1 MKSEPIKSA
10 SGVFAGAVG
19 ASGAAICEGTVV
31 CPGAVAASA
40 AAKVAATG
48 ANMNES
54 RSSRE
59 KTAPPL
65 ERQGLALAV
74 LFVGA
79 FLAPLDYFIVN
90 LALPS
95 IRMGLNATDAQL
107 PLVVSAYAP
116 VYAVLLITG
125 GRLGDLFGRR
135 RMFMTGM
142 AAFVVASALCGF
154 ATSGHMLVI
163 SRIVQ
168 GMAAAVMAPQVLAT
182 IRAVVPMHQQT
193 RLMSFYGFVFGLSS
207 IVGQLGGGALITY
220 HLFGLDWRIIFLINI
235 PIGIA
240 AFLGTWKFVPENQPA
255 TRTGLDMKGMALL
268 SAVLLL
274 AIYPITHGR
283 EAGWPAWTFVMFA
296 LAVPS
301 LALFV
306 VTERRVER
314 GGGHPLVDLQLFR
327 NRAFALGLVLAFLFY
342 CNSGFFL
349 TYGIFLQTGLHW
361 RLLASGVAIMP
372 FAIGFVIGPL
382 TSPAVVKR
390 IGGHVLTL
398 GFSMMTLGFTVTG
411 WSASQAAALE
421 LLFYAGLVCAGVGHG
436 LLLPSIMR
444 IVLLEVAPEK
454 AGLASGVVSSTLQ
467 IGSAFGTA
475 AISGAFF
482 RSDRRAP
489 DAGRVGARVPVEP
502 RDQRGADVRLHWF
515 KRAACAASA
524 ACIAGRGADRLRM
537 PRG

>member
-1 MKSEPIKSA
+1 MKREAIKSA
-10 SGVFAGAVG
+10 PAAFDGSAG
-19 ASGAAICEGTVV
+19 C
-31 CPGAVAASA
+31 AASA
-40 AAKVAATG
+40 AGAVTGPGPAMAGLAAAAKAA
-48 ANMNES
+48 
-54 RSSRE
+54 
-59 KTAPPL
+59 AP
-65 ERQGLALAV
+65 RKQHQALALAV

-95 IRMGLNATDAQL
+95 IHTGLNASDAQL
-107 PLVVSAYAP
+107 QLVVSAYASA
-116 VYAVLLITG
+116 YAVLLITG
-125 GRLGDLFGRR
+125 GRVGDLFGRR

-142 AAFVVASALCGF
+142 AAFVIASALCGF
-154 ATSGHMLVI
+154 ATSGQMLVI

-168 GMAAAVMAPQVLAT
+168 GIAAAVMAPQVLAT
-182 IRAVVPMHQQT
+182 IRAVVPLHQQT
-193 RLMSFYGFVFGLSS
+193 RVMSLYGFVFGLSS

-220 HLFGLDWRIIFLINI
+220 HPFGLDWRVIFLINI

-240 AFLGTWKFVPENQPA
+240 AFIGTWKFVPENQPA
-255 TRTGLDMKGMALL
+255 THTGVDLKGVALL

-274 AIYPITHGR
+274 VIYPMTHGR
-283 EAGWPAWTFVMFA
+283 EAGWPAWTFMMFA
-296 LAVPS
+296 LAVPVF
-301 LALFV
+301 ALFV
-306 VTERRVER
+306 ATERRVER

-342 CNSGFFL
+342 CNSAFFL

-361 RLLASGVAIMP
+361 TPLASGIAIMP
-372 FAIGFVIGPL
+372 FALGFVIGPL

-390 IGGHVLTL
+390 IGAHVLTL

-411 WSASQAAALE
+411 WSATQAATPG
-421 LLFYAGLVCAGVGHG
+421 LLFYCGLICAGVGHG

-444 IVLLEVAPEK
+444 IVLQEAVPEK

-482 RSDRRAP
+482 GALGGSVAP
-489 DAGRVGARVPVEP
+489 ASYAHAFQLSLAINAVLMFVCIGLSVLLVRHQQSV
-502 RDQRGADVRLHWF
+502 QRNVAQAV
-515 KRAACAASA
+515 
-524 ACIAGRGADRLRM
+524 
-537 PRG
+537 

>member
-1 MKSEPIKSA
+1 MKDEALKSA
-10 SGVFAGAVG
+10 AAAFVGPGG
-19 ASGAAICEGTVV
+19 ASAAVAT
-31 CPGAVAASA
+31 CPGAA
-40 AAKVAATG
+40 AAGAARL
-48 ANMNES
+48 A
-54 RSSRE
+54 E
-59 KTAPPL
+59 KLADKSVPRF

-95 IRMGLNATDAQL
+95 IHTGLNATNAQL
-107 PLVVSAYAP
+107 QLVVSAYASA
-116 VYAVLLITG
+116 YAVLLITG

-168 GMAAAVMAPQVLAT
+168 GIAAAVMAPQVLAT
-182 IRAVVPMHQQT
+182 IRAVVPLHQQT
-193 RLMSFYGFVFGLSS
+193 RVMSLYGFVFGLSS

-220 HLFGLDWRIIFLINI
+220 HPFGLDWRIIFLINI

-240 AFLGTWKFVPENQPA
+240 AFIGTWKFVPENQPA
-255 TRTGLDMKGMALL
+255 TRTGVDLKGVALL

-274 AIYPITHGR
+274 VIYPMTHGR
-283 EAGWPAWTFVMFA
+283 EAGWPAWTFAMFA
-296 LAVPS
+296 LAVPVFV
-301 LALFV
+301 LFMA
-306 VTERRVER
+306 TERRVER
-314 GGGHPLVDLQLFR
+314 SGGHPLVDLRLFR

-342 CNSGFFL
+342 CNSAFFL

-361 RLLASGVAIMP
+361 SPLASGIAIMP
-372 FAIGFVIGPL
+372 FALGFVVGPL
-382 TSPAVVKR
+382 ASPAVVRR
-390 IGGHVLTL
+390 IGSHVLTL
-398 GFSMMTLGFTVTG
+398 GFSMMTVGFTVTG
-411 WSASQAAALE
+411 WAATQSASPD
-421 LLFYAGLVCAGVGHG
+421 LLFYCGLVCAGVGHG

-482 RSDRRAP
+482 
-489 DAGRVGARVPVEP
+489 GAI
-502 RDQRGADVRLHWF
+502 GG
-515 KRAACAASA
+515 SA
-524 ACIAGRGADRLRM
+524 APAAYAHGFQISLAINAALMFICIGLSVLLVRHQQSMLHRATQ
-537 PRG
+537 PV

>member
-1 MKSEPIKSA
+1 MKSEAIKSA
-10 SGVFAGAVG
+10 PAAFGGS
-19 ASGAAICEGTVV
+19 ASC
-31 CPGAVAASA
+31 AASA
-40 AAKVAATG
+40 AGAVTGPGPAMAGMAVAAK
-48 ANMNES
+48 AA
-54 RSSRE
+54 
-59 KTAPPL
+59 APGFP
-65 ERQGLALAV
+65 RQALALAV

-95 IRMGLNATDAQL
+95 IHTGLNASDAQL
-107 PLVVSAYAP
+107 QLVVSAYASA
-116 VYAVLLITG
+116 YAVLLITG

-142 AAFVVASALCGF
+142 AAFVIASALCGF

-163 SRIVQ
+163 ARIVQ
-168 GMAAAVMAPQVLAT
+168 GIAAAVMAPQVLAT
-182 IRAVVPMHQQT
+182 IRAVVPLHQQT
-193 RLMSFYGFVFGLSS
+193 RVMSLYGFVFGLSS

-220 HLFGLDWRIIFLINI
+220 HPFGLDWRVIFLINI

-240 AFLGTWKFVPENQPA
+240 AFIGTWKFVPENQPA
-255 TRTGLDMKGMALL
+255 THTGVDLKGVALL

-274 AIYPITHGR
+274 VIYPMTHGR

-296 LAVPS
+296 LAVPVF
-301 LALFV
+301 ALFV
-306 VTERRVER
+306 ATELRVER

-342 CNSGFFL
+342 CNSAFFL

-361 RLLASGVAIMP
+361 TPLASGIAIMP
-372 FAIGFVIGPL
+372 FAVGFVIGPL

-390 IGGHVLTL
+390 IGAHVLTL

-411 WSASQAAALE
+411 WSATRSATPD
-421 LLFYAGLVCAGVGHG
+421 LLFYSGLVCAGVGHG

-444 IVLLEVAPEK
+444 IVLQEVVPEK

-475 AISGAFF
+475 AVSGAFF
-482 RSDRRAP
+482 
-489 DAGRVGARVPVEP
+489 GAL
-502 RDQRGADVRLHWF
+502 GG
-515 KRAACAASA
+515 SA
-524 ACIAGRGADRLRM
+524 APASYAHAFQLSLAINAALMFVCIGLSVLLVRHQQSVRRSVAPAV
-537 PRG
+537 

>member
-1 MKSEPIKSA
+1 MNSEAIKSA
-10 SGVFAGAVG
+10 PAAFDGPQ
-19 ASGAAICEGTVV
+19 GAAVSTVT
-31 CPGAVAASA
+31 CPGAAAASMATGVATGVVAAVGKA
-40 AAKVAATG
+40 QP
-48 ANMNES
+48 
-54 RSSRE
+54 RF
-59 KTAPPL
+59 

-95 IRMGLNATDAQL
+95 IHTGLNASDAQL
-107 PLVVSAYAP
+107 QLVVSAYASA
-116 VYAVLLITG
+116 YAVLLITG

-168 GMAAAVMAPQVLAT
+168 GIAAAVMAPQVLAT
-182 IRAVVPMHQQT
+182 IRAVVPLHQQT
-193 RLMSFYGFVFGLSS
+193 KVMSLYGFVFGLSS

-220 HLFGLDWRIIFLINI
+220 HPFGLDWRIIFLINI

-240 AFLGTWKFVPENQPA
+240 AFVGTWKFVPENQPA
-255 TRTGLDMKGMALL
+255 TRTGIDVKGVALL

-274 AIYPITHGR
+274 VIYPMTHGR

-296 LAVPS
+296 LAVPAF
-301 LALFV
+301 ALFV
-306 VTERRVER
+306 MTEQRVER
-314 GGGHPLVDLQLFR
+314 RGGHPLVDLQLFR

-342 CNSGFFL
+342 CNSAFFL

-361 RLLASGVAIMP
+361 TPLASGMAIMP
-372 FAIGFVIGPL
+372 FAIGFVVGPL
-382 TSPAVVKR
+382 TSPTVVKR

-398 GFSMMTLGFTVTG
+398 GFSMMTVGFTVTG
-411 WSASQAAALE
+411 WSATQSATPD
-421 LLFYAGLVCAGVGHG
+421 LLFYCGLVCAGVGHG

-444 IVLLEVAPEK
+444 IVLLEVVPEK

-482 RSDRRAP
+482 
-489 DAGRVGARVPVEP
+489 GAI
-502 RDQRGADVRLHWF
+502 GG
-515 KRAACAASA
+515 RAAPSDYAHAFQVSLAINALLMFVCIGLSVLLVRHQQIALRRSA
-524 ACIAGRGADRLRM
+524 Q
-537 PRG
+537 PV

>member
-1 MKSEPIKSA
+1 MKSEAIKSA
-10 SGVFAGAVG
+10 PAAFGGS
-19 ASGAAICEGTVV
+19 ASC
-31 CPGAVAASA
+31 AASA
-40 AAKVAATG
+40 AGAVTGPGPAMAGMAVAAK
-48 ANMNES
+48 AA
-54 RSSRE
+54 
-59 KTAPPL
+59 APGFP
-65 ERQGLALAV
+65 RQALALAV

-95 IRMGLNATDAQL
+95 IHTGLNASDAQL
-107 PLVVSAYAP
+107 QLVVSAYASA
-116 VYAVLLITG
+116 YAVLLITG

-135 RMFMTGM
+135 RVFMTGM
-142 AAFVVASALCGF
+142 AAFVIASALCGF

-163 SRIVQ
+163 ARIVQ
-168 GMAAAVMAPQVLAT
+168 GIAAAVMAPQVLAT
-182 IRAVVPMHQQT
+182 IRAVVPLHQQT
-193 RLMSFYGFVFGLSS
+193 RVMSLYGFVFGLSS

-220 HLFGLDWRIIFLINI
+220 HPFGLDWRVIFLINI

-240 AFLGTWKFVPENQPA
+240 AFIGTWKFVPENQPA
-255 TRTGLDMKGMALL
+255 THTGVDLKGVALL

-274 AIYPITHGR
+274 VIYPMTHGR

-296 LAVPS
+296 LAVPVF
-301 LALFV
+301 ALFV
-306 VTERRVER
+306 ATERRVER

-342 CNSGFFL
+342 CNSAFFL

-361 RLLASGVAIMP
+361 TPLASGIAIMP
-372 FAIGFVIGPL
+372 FAVGFVIGPL

-390 IGGHVLTL
+390 IGAHVLTL

-411 WSASQAAALE
+411 WSSTQSATPD
-421 LLFYAGLVCAGVGHG
+421 LLFYSGLVCAGVGHG

-444 IVLLEVAPEK
+444 IVLQEVVPEK

-475 AISGAFF
+475 AVSGAFF
-482 RSDRRAP
+482 
-489 DAGRVGARVPVEP
+489 GAL
-502 RDQRGADVRLHWF
+502 GG
-515 KRAACAASA
+515 SA
-524 ACIAGRGADRLRM
+524 APASYAHAFQLSLAINAALMFVCIGLSVLLVRHQQSVRRSVAPAV
-537 PRG
+537 

>member
-1 MKSEPIKSA
+1 MNSEAIKSA
-10 SGVFAGAVG
+10 PAALAGPKGAAAGAV
-19 ASGAAICEGTVV
+19 T
-31 CPGAVAASA
+31 CPGAVAAS
-40 AAKVAATG
+40 VAAS
-48 ANMNES
+48 AD
-54 RSSRE
+54 
-59 KTAPPL
+59 KTAPRF

-95 IRMGLNATDAQL
+95 IHTGLNASDAQL
-107 PLVVSAYAP
+107 QLVVSAYASA
-116 VYAVLLITG
+116 YAVLLITG

-163 SRIVQ
+163 ARIVQ
-168 GMAAAVMAPQVLAT
+168 GIAAAVMAPQVLAT
-182 IRAVVPMHQQT
+182 IRAVVPLHQQT
-193 RLMSFYGFVFGLSS
+193 KVMSLYGFVFGLSS

-220 HLFGLDWRIIFLINI
+220 HPFGLDWRIIFLINI
-235 PIGIA
+235 PIGIT

-255 TRTGLDMKGMALL
+255 THTGIDLKGVVLL

-274 AIYPITHGR
+274 LIYPMTHGR
-283 EAGWPAWTFVMFA
+283 EAGWPTWTFVMFA
-296 LAVPS
+296 LAVPAF
-301 LALFV
+301 ALFV
-306 VTERRVER
+306 RTERRVER
-314 GGGHPLVDLQLFR
+314 AGGHPLVDLQLFR
-327 NRAFALGLVLAFLFY
+327 NPAFALGLVLAFLFY
-342 CNSGFFL
+342 CNSAFFL

-361 RLLASGVAIMP
+361 TALASGMAIMP
-372 FAIGFVIGPL
+372 FAIGFVLGPL
-382 TSPAVVKR
+382 TSPAVVRR
-390 IGGHVLTL
+390 IGAHVLTL

-411 WSASQAAALE
+411 WSATQSATPD
-421 LLFYAGLVCAGVGHG
+421 LLFYCGLVCAGVGHG

-482 RSDRRAP
+482 GAIGGRATPGVYAHAFQISLTINALLMFVCIGLSVLLVRHQQFALRRA
-489 DAGRVGARVPVEP
+489 A
-502 RDQRGADVRLHWF
+502 QRL
-515 KRAACAASA
+515 
-524 ACIAGRGADRLRM
+524 
-537 PRG
+537 

>member
-1 MKSEPIKSA
+1 MNSQAIKPAPAA
-10 SGVFAGAVG
+10 SIECEGRRAGAV
-19 ASGAAICEGTVV
+19 T
-31 CPGAVAASA
+31 CPN
-40 AAKVAATG
+40 KVAAT
-48 ANMNES
+48 AAAAPEKAVP
-54 RSSRE
+54 RS
-59 KTAPPL
+59 

-95 IRMGLNATDAQL
+95 IHTGLNATDAQL
-107 PLVVSAYAP
+107 QLVVSAYAS

-168 GMAAAVMAPQVLAT
+168 GMAAAIMAPQVLAT
-182 IRAVVPMHQQT
+182 IRAVVPLHRQT
-193 RLMSFYGFVFGLSS
+193 KVMSLYGFVFGLSS

-220 HLFGLDWRIIFLINI
+220 HPFGLDWRIIFLINI

-240 AFLGTWKFVPENQPA
+240 AFIGTWKFVPENQPA
-255 TRTGLDMKGMALL
+255 THTGIDLKGVALL

-274 AIYPITHGR
+274 VIYPMTHGR
-283 EAGWPAWTFVMFA
+283 EAGWPVWTFAMFA
-296 LAVPS
+296 LAVPVF
-301 LALFV
+301 ALFL
-306 VTERRVER
+306 VTERRVENR
-314 GGGHPLVDLQLFR
+314 GGHPLVDLQLFR
-327 NRAFALGLVLAFLFY
+327 NPAFALGLVLAFLFY
-342 CNSGFFL
+342 CNSAFFL

-361 RLLASGVAIMP
+361 SPLASGVAIMP
-372 FAIGFVIGPL
+372 FAIGFVVGPL
-382 TSPAVVKR
+382 TSPAVVKH

-398 GFSMMTLGFTVTG
+398 GFSMMTVGFTITG
-411 WSASQAAALE
+411 WSATQAGAPD
-421 LLFYAGLVCAGVGHG
+421 LLFYCGLVCAGVGHG

-482 RSDRRAP
+482 GAIGGHATPDAYAHAFQLSLAINALLMLVCIGLSVLLVRHQQFVLRRA
-489 DAGRVGARVPVEP
+489 ARAV
-502 RDQRGADVRLHWF
+502 
-515 KRAACAASA
+515 
-524 ACIAGRGADRLRM
+524 
-537 PRG
+537 

>member
-1 MKSEPIKSA
+1 MKYEPIASSSSISSSSSAALAGVSRAAGCSA
-10 SGVFAGAVG
+10 SRVA
-19 ASGAAICEGTVV
+19 V
-31 CPGAVAASA
+31 CPGSVAASA
-40 AAKVAATG
+40 AQAALATP
-48 ANMNES
+48 AAD
-54 RSSRE
+54 
-59 KTAPPL
+59 TPAPRFA
-65 ERQGLALAV
+65 RQGLALAV

-95 IRMGLNATDAQL
+95 IRTGLNATDAQL
-107 PLVVSAYAP
+107 QLVVSAYAS

-142 AAFVVASALCGF
+142 AAFVIASALCGF

-168 GMAAAVMAPQVLAT
+168 GMAAAIMAPQVLAT
-182 IRAVVPMHQQT
+182 IRAVVPLHQQT
-193 RLMSFYGFVFGLSS
+193 RVMSFYGFVFGLSS

-220 HLFGLDWRIIFLINI
+220 HPFGLDWRIIFLINI
-235 PIGIA
+235 PIGVA
-240 AFLGTWKFVPENQPA
+240 AFFGTWKFVPENQPA
-255 TRTGLDMKGMALL
+255 TRTGLDMKGVALL

-274 AIYPITHGR
+274 VIYPMTHGR
-283 EAGWPAWTFVMFA
+283 EAGWPAWTFAMFA
-296 LAVPS
+296 LAVPAF
-301 LALFV
+301 ALFV
-306 VTERRVER
+306 ATEKRVER

-342 CNSGFFL
+342 CNSAFFL
-349 TYGIFLQTGLHW
+349 TYGIYLQTGLHW
-361 RLLASGVAIMP
+361 TPLASGIAIMP

-398 GFSMMTLGFTVTG
+398 GFSMMTLGFTITG
-411 WSASQAAALE
+411 WAASEAAAPDLA
-421 LLFYAGLVCAGVGHG
+421 FYAGLVCAGVGHG

-482 RSDRRAP
+482 GALGGSGAGPTPAAYAHAFQLSLAINAVLMFVCIGLSVLLVRHQQLVLRRS
-489 DAGRVGARVPVEP
+489 ART
-502 RDQRGADVRLHWF
+502 L
-515 KRAACAASA
+515 
-524 ACIAGRGADRLRM
+524 
-537 PRG
+537 

>member
-1 MKSEPIKSA
+1 MKSERNGSPSA
-10 SGVFAGAVG
+10 VTLAGADVMKG
-19 ASGAAICEGTVV
+19 CPAANVAV
-31 CPGAVAASA
+31 CPGS
-40 AAKVAATG
+40 VAATAAMTSAAG
-48 ANMNES
+48 AAA
-54 RSSRE
+54 R
-59 KTAPPL
+59 KAPAGEQPAPRF
-65 ERQGLALAV
+65 ERQRLALAV

-95 IRMGLNATDAQL
+95 IRIGLNATDAQL
-107 PLVVSAYAP
+107 QLVVSAYSS

-168 GMAAAVMAPQVLAT
+168 GMAAAIMAPQVLAT
-182 IRAVVPMHQQT
+182 IRAVVPLHQQT
-193 RLMSFYGFVFGLSS
+193 RVMSFYGFVFGLSS

-220 HLFGLDWRIIFLINI
+220 HPFGLDWRVIFLINI
-235 PIGIA
+235 PIGTA

-255 TRTGLDMKGMALL
+255 THTGLDLKGVALL

-274 AIYPITHGR
+274 VIYPMTHGR
-283 EAGWPAWTFVMFA
+283 EAGWPAWTFAMFA
-296 LAVPS
+296 LAVPAF
-301 LALFV
+301 ALFV
-306 VTERRVER
+306 ATERRVER
-314 GGGHPLVDLQLFR
+314 RGGHPLVDLQLFR
-327 NRAFALGLVLAFLFY
+327 NRAFTLGLVLAFLFY
-342 CNSGFFL
+342 CNSAFFL

-361 RLLASGVAIMP
+361 TSLASGIAIMP

-382 TSPAVVKR
+382 ASPAVVKR
-390 IGGHVLTL
+390 IGAHVLTL

-411 WSASQAAALE
+411 CAAGAAAGAAPDLP
-421 LLFYAGLVCAGVGHG
+421 FYAGLVCAGVGQG

-454 AGLASGVVSSTLQ
+454 AGLASGVISSTLQ

-482 RSDRRAP
+482 GAVGAAGAEAAPVRYAHAFQLSLAINAVLMFVCIGLSVLLVRHQQLALRRA
-489 DAGRVGARVPVEP
+489 
-502 RDQRGADVRLHWF
+502 
-515 KRAACAASA
+515 AAAA
-524 ACIAGRGADRLRM
+524 
-537 PRG
+537 

>member
-1 MKSEPIKSA
+1 MKDEAIKSA
-10 SGVFAGAVG
+10 PAAFIGPMRAAACATACPGGVAAR
-19 ASGAAICEGTVV
+19 GAATAGK
-31 CPGAVAASA
+31 AAQ
-40 AAKVAATG
+40 
-48 ANMNES
+48 
-54 RSSRE
+54 RF
-59 KTAPPL
+59 

-95 IRMGLNATDAQL
+95 IHTGLNATNAQL
-107 PLVVSAYAP
+107 QLVVSAYASA
-116 VYAVLLITG
+116 YAVLLITG

-142 AAFVVASALCGF
+142 AGFVVASALCGF

-168 GMAAAVMAPQVLAT
+168 GIAAAVMAPQVLAT
-182 IRAVVPMHQQT
+182 IRAVVPLHQQT
-193 RLMSFYGFVFGLSS
+193 KVMSLYGFVFGLSS

-220 HLFGLDWRIIFLINI
+220 HPFGLDWRIIFLINI

-240 AFLGTWKFVPENQPA
+240 AFVGTWKFVPENQPA
-255 TRTGLDMKGMALL
+255 TRTGIDVKGVALL

-274 AIYPITHGR
+274 VIYPMTHGR

-296 LAVPS
+296 LAVPVF
-301 LALFV
+301 ALFV
-306 VTERRVER
+306 MTERRVER

-327 NRAFALGLVLAFLFY
+327 NPAFALGLVLAFLFY
-342 CNSGFFL
+342 CNSAFFL

-361 RLLASGVAIMP
+361 TPLASGVAIMP
-372 FAIGFVIGPL
+372 FAIGFVVSPL

-390 IGGHVLTL
+390 IDGHVLTL
-398 GFSMMTLGFTVTG
+398 GFSMMTAGFIVTG
-411 WSASQAAALE
+411 WSATQAATPD
-421 LLFYAGLVCAGVGHG
+421 LLFYCGLVCAGVGHG

-444 IVLLEVAPEK
+444 IVLQEVAPEK
-454 AGLASGVVSSTLQ
+454 AGLASGVISSTLQ

-482 RSDRRAP
+482 GAIGGRTAPGVYAHAFQISLAINALLMFVCIGLSVLLVRHQQFAQRRALQ
-489 DAGRVGARVPVEP
+489 PV
-502 RDQRGADVRLHWF
+502 
-515 KRAACAASA
+515 
-524 ACIAGRGADRLRM
+524 
-537 PRG
+537 

>member
-1 MKSEPIKSA
+1 MKSEPNKSA
-10 SGVFAGAVG
+10 STALAGAAAAACPAASVAVCPG
-19 ASGAAICEGTVV
+19 FAVASAAMNSAASGAARS
-31 CPGAVAASA
+31 ARVAEQA
-40 AAKVAATG
+40 AP
-48 ANMNES
+48 
-54 RSSRE
+54 RF
-59 KTAPPL
+59 

-95 IRMGLNATDAQL
+95 IRTGLSATDAQL
-107 PLVVSAYAP
+107 QLVVSAYAS

-142 AAFVVASALCGF
+142 AAFVIASALCGF
-154 ATSGHMLVI
+154 ATSGHMLVV

-182 IRAVVPMHQQT
+182 IRAVVPLHQQT
-193 RLMSFYGFVFGLSS
+193 RVMSFYGFVFGLSS

-220 HLFGLDWRIIFLINI
+220 HPFGLDWRIIFLINI

-255 TRTGLDMKGMALL
+255 TRTGLDMKGVALL

-274 AIYPITHGR
+274 VIYPMTHGR
-283 EAGWPAWTFVMFA
+283 EAGWPAWTFAMFA
-296 LAVPS
+296 LAVPV

-306 VTERRVER
+306 LIERRVER

-342 CNSGFFL
+342 CNSAFFL

-361 RLLASGVAIMP
+361 TPLASGVAIMP

-382 TSPAVVKR
+382 TSPAVVRR

-411 WSASQAAALE
+411 WAASEATVPD

-482 RSDRRAP
+482 GALG
-489 DAGRVGARVPVEP
+489 AGARATPAAYAHAFQLSLAINAVLMFVCI
-502 RDQRGADVRLHWF
+502 GLSVLLVRHQQL
-515 KRAACAASA
+515 A
-524 ACIAGRGADRLRM
+524 LR
-537 PRG
+537 PATGTV

>member
-1 MKSEPIKSA
+1 MKSEAIKSA
-10 SGVFAGAVG
+10 QAAFVGPVHARAGAV
-19 ASGAAICEGTVV
+19 T
-31 CPGAVAASA
+31 CPGAVAAGIA
-40 AAKVAATG
+40 AAVSAEKASGKAADK
-48 ANMNES
+48 A
-54 RSSRE
+54 
-59 KTAPPL
+59 APHF

-95 IRMGLNATDAQL
+95 IHTGLAATDAQL
-107 PLVVSAYAP
+107 QLVVSAYASA
-116 VYAVLLITG
+116 YAVLLITG

-135 RMFMTGM
+135 HMFMTGM
-142 AAFVVASALCGF
+142 AAFVAASALCGF

-163 SRIVQ
+163 ARIVQ
-168 GMAAAVMAPQVLAT
+168 GIAAAVMAPQVLAT
-182 IRAVVPMHQQT
+182 IRAVVPLHQQT
-193 RLMSFYGFVFGLSS
+193 RVMSLYGFVFGLSS

-220 HLFGLDWRIIFLINI
+220 HPFGLDWRIIFLINI

-240 AFLGTWKFVPENQPA
+240 AFIGTWKFVPENQPA
-255 TRTGLDMKGMALL
+255 TRTGVDLKGVALL

-274 AIYPITHGR
+274 VIYPMTHGR

-296 LAVPS
+296 LAVPAF
-301 LALFV
+301 ALFV
-306 VTERRVER
+306 ATERRVER
-314 GGGHPLVDLQLFR
+314 RGGHPLVDLQLFR

-342 CNSGFFL
+342 CNSAFFL

-361 RLLASGVAIMP
+361 TPLASGIAIMP
-372 FAIGFVIGPL
+372 FAIGFVVGPL

-398 GFSMMTLGFTVTG
+398 GFSMMTLGFTITG
-411 WSASQAAALE
+411 WSATQSATPD
-421 LLFYAGLVCAGVGHG
+421 LLFYGGLVCAGVGHG

-475 AISGAFF
+475 AISGVFF
-482 RSDRRAP
+482 GAIGGSAAP
-489 DAGRVGARVPVEP
+489 DAYAHGFQISLAINALLMFVCIGLSVLL
-502 RDQRGADVRLHWF
+502 VRHQQLV
-515 KRAACAASA
+515 
-524 ACIAGRGADRLRM
+524 LRRSM
-537 PRG
+537 QPA

>member
-1 MKSEPIKSA
+1 MKSEAIKSA
-10 SGVFAGAVG
+10 PAAFGGSACAAGA
-19 ASGAAICEGTVV
+19 
-31 CPGAVAASA
+31 AVAVTCPSPAMAGMAVAVTTA
-40 AAKVAATG
+40 A
-48 ANMNES
+48 
-54 RSSRE
+54 
-59 KTAPPL
+59 PHFQ
-65 ERQGLALAV
+65 RQALALAV

-95 IRMGLNATDAQL
+95 IHTGLGASDAQL
-107 PLVVSAYAP
+107 QLVVSAYASA
-116 VYAVLLITG
+116 YAVLLITG

-142 AAFVVASALCGF
+142 AGFVIASALCGF
-154 ATSGHMLVI
+154 ATSGQMLVI

-168 GMAAAVMAPQVLAT
+168 GIAAAVMAPQVLAT
-182 IRAVVPMHQQT
+182 IRAVVPLHQQT
-193 RLMSFYGFVFGLSS
+193 RVMSLYGFVFGLAS

-220 HLFGLDWRIIFLINI
+220 HPFGLDWRVIFLINI

-240 AFLGTWKFVPENQPA
+240 AFIGTWKFVPENQPA
-255 TRTGLDMKGMALL
+255 TQTGVDLKGVALL

-274 AIYPITHGR
+274 VIYPMTHGR
-283 EAGWPAWTFVMFA
+283 EAGWPVWTFAMFA
-296 LAVPS
+296 LAVPVF
-301 LALFV
+301 ALFV
-306 VTERRVER
+306 ATERRVER

-342 CNSGFFL
+342 CNSAFFL

-361 RLLASGVAIMP
+361 TPLASGIAIMP
-372 FAIGFVIGPL
+372 FALGFVIGPL

-390 IGGHVLTL
+390 IGAHVLTV

-411 WSASQAAALE
+411 WSASQSATPDLP
-421 LLFYAGLVCAGVGHG
+421 FYCGLVCAGVGHG

-444 IVLLEVAPEK
+444 IVLQEVVPEK

-482 RSDRRAP
+482 
-489 DAGRVGARVPVEP
+489 GAL
-502 RDQRGADVRLHWF
+502 GG
-515 KRAACAASA
+515 SA
-524 ACIAGRGADRLRM
+524 APASYAHAFQLSLGINAVLMFVCIGLSVLLVRHQQHVQRLVAQAV
-537 PRG
+537 